1 LLAQLYIKNYALID
15 ELDVNFDQ
23 GFTIITG
30 ETGAGKSILLGGL
43 SLVLGKRVDFSNIKD
58 SSKKSII
65 ECTFS
70 LKDYDLTSFFDC
82 HDLEYEPE
90 TIIRRE
96 VLPSGKS
103 RAFINDSPVTLAV
116 LEALGQQLIDIH
128 AQHETLSLADDAFQ
142 FQIIDALAQTHDLL
156 KNYKDTLADYKEN
169 QKKLESLQN
178 QQQQSKKD
186 YDYNSFLLQEIEE
199 AQVLNLDL
207 KTLESQY
214 ETLSN
219 VDYIQS
225 ELQFAQQILSHED
238 VGVSTQLSEL
248 KQRFNKLKDVS
259 SECTALFERILSTQI
274 ELEDIFTEIEHHQ
287 NILEANPQLLFETEN
302 QLKKINDLLGK
313 HNVQTIEELNFVFEE
328 LSKKVN
334 HLTSLDAQLESVNNL
349 LLKNIKKL
357 NKISSTLSAK
367 RNCVLIDLQ
376 DELHLLLA
384 DLGMPN
390 AVFKIELQP
399 CSDFLFNGK
408 DVLKFLLKA
417 NKGGQFLPLN
427 KGASGGELSRI
438 MLAVK
443 YILSKHQQLPTIMFD
458 EIDSGV
464 SGEISNKMASIMK
477 DMSQYMQVFTITHL
491 PQIAARGTHHFK
503 VFKQDFGTYHHHTI
517 DEVKLRRTLRRN
529 CPNVGWKRNNRN
541 CKATCATVDELVVYL
556 STKLDIIDN

>member
-1 LLAQLYIKNYALID
+1 MLAQLYIKNYALID

-58 SSKKSII
+58 SNKKSII

-82 HDLEYEPE
+82 HDIEYEPE

-238 VGVSTQLSEL
+238 VGVSTQLNEL

-259 SECTALFERILSTQI
+259 SECTALFERILSAQI

-302 QLKKINDLLGK
+302 QLKKINDLFGK

-491 PQIAARGTHHFK
+491 PQIAAKGTHHFK
-503 VFKQDFGTYHHHTI
+503 VFKQDFGTTTTTQ
-517 DEVKLRRTLRRN
+517 L
-529 CPNVGWKRNNRN
+529 
-541 CKATCATVDELVVYL
+541 
-556 STKLDIIDN
+556 TKLNSDERLEEIAQMLGGKEITETAKQHAQQLLN

>member
-1 LLAQLYIKNYALID
+1 MLAQLYIKNYALID

-82 HDLEYEPE
+82 HDIEYEPE

-238 VGVSTQLSEL
+238 VGVSTQLNEL

-458 EIDSGV
+458 EIDTGV

-491 PQIAARGTHHFK
+491 PQIAAKGTHHFK
-503 VFKQDFGTYHHHTI
+503 VFKQDFGTTTTTQLAKLNS
-517 DEVKLRRTLRRN
+517 DERLEEIAQMLGGKEITETAKQHAQQLLN
-529 CPNVGWKRNNRN
+529 
-541 CKATCATVDELVVYL
+541 
-556 STKLDIIDN
+556 

>member
-1 LLAQLYIKNYALID
+1 MLAQLYIKNYALID

-238 VGVSTQLSEL
+238 VGVSTQLNEL

-491 PQIAARGTHHFK
+491 PQIAAKGTHHFK
-503 VFKQDFGTYHHHTI
+503 VFKQDFGTTTTTQ
-517 DEVKLRRTLRRN
+517 L
-529 CPNVGWKRNNRN
+529 
-541 CKATCATVDELVVYL
+541 
-556 STKLDIIDN
+556 TKLNSDERLEEIAQMLGGKEITETAKLHAQQLMN

>member
-1 LLAQLYIKNYALID
+1 MLAQLYIKNYALID

-116 LEALGQQLIDIH
+116 LDALGQQLIDIH

-238 VGVSTQLSEL
+238 VGVSTQLNEL

-491 PQIAARGTHHFK
+491 PQIAAKGTHHFK
-503 VFKQDFGTYHHHTI
+503 VFKQDFGTTTTTQ
-517 DEVKLRRTLRRN
+517 L
-529 CPNVGWKRNNRN
+529 
-541 CKATCATVDELVVYL
+541 
-556 STKLDIIDN
+556 TKLNSDERLEEIAQMLGGKEITETAKQHAQQLLN

>member
-1 LLAQLYIKNYALID
+1 MLAQLYIKNYALID

-238 VGVSTQLSEL
+238 AGVSTQLNEL

-376 DELHLLLA
+376 HELHLLLA

-491 PQIAARGTHHFK
+491 PQIAAKGTHHFK
-503 VFKQDFGTYHHHTI
+503 VFKQDFGTTTTTQ
-517 DEVKLRRTLRRN
+517 L
-529 CPNVGWKRNNRN
+529 
-541 CKATCATVDELVVYL
+541 
-556 STKLDIIDN
+556 TKLNSDERLEEIAQMLGGKEITETAKLHAQQLMN

>member
-1 LLAQLYIKNYALID
+1 MLAQLYIKNYALID

-58 SSKKSII
+58 SNKKSII

-156 KNYKDTLADYKEN
+156 NNYKDTLADYKEN

-238 VGVSTQLSEL
+238 VGVSTQLNEL

-491 PQIAARGTHHFK
+491 PQIAAKGTHHFK
-503 VFKQDFGTYHHHTI
+503 VFKQDFGTTTTTQ
-517 DEVKLRRTLRRN
+517 L
-529 CPNVGWKRNNRN
+529 
-541 CKATCATVDELVVYL
+541 
-556 STKLDIIDN
+556 TKLNSDERLEEIAQMLGGKEITETAKLHAQQLMN

>member
-1 LLAQLYIKNYALID
+1 MLAQLYIKNYALID

-238 VGVSTQLSEL
+238 VGVSTQLNEL

-328 LSKKVN
+328 LSKKVK
-334 HLTSLDAQLESVNNL
+334 HLTILDAQLESVNNL

-491 PQIAARGTHHFK
+491 PQIAAKGTHHFK
-503 VFKQDFGTYHHHTI
+503 VFKQDFGTTTTTQ
-517 DEVKLRRTLRRN
+517 L
-529 CPNVGWKRNNRN
+529 
-541 CKATCATVDELVVYL
+541 
-556 STKLDIIDN
+556 TKLNSDERLEEIAQMLGGKEITETAKLHAQQLMN

>member
-103 RAFINDSPVTLAV
+103 RAFINDSPVTLVV

-491 PQIAARGTHHFK
+491 PQIAAKGTHHFK
-503 VFKQDFGTYHHHTI
+503 VFKQDFGTTTTTQ
-517 DEVKLRRTLRRN
+517 L
-529 CPNVGWKRNNRN
+529 
-541 CKATCATVDELVVYL
+541 
-556 STKLDIIDN
+556 TKLNSDERLEEIAQMLGGKEITETAKQHAQQLLN

>member
-1 LLAQLYIKNYALID
+1 MLAQLYIKNYALID

-70 LKDYDLTSFFDC
+70 LKDYDLKSFFNC
-82 HDLEYEPE
+82 HDIEYEPE

-238 VGVSTQLSEL
+238 VGVSTQLNEL

-334 HLTSLDAQLESVNNL
+334 YLTSLDAQLESVNNL

-376 DELHLLLA
+376 HELHLLLA

-491 PQIAARGTHHFK
+491 PQIAAKGTHHFK
-503 VFKQDFGTYHHHTI
+503 VFKQDFGTTTTTQLAKLNS
-517 DEVKLRRTLRRN
+517 DERLEEIAQMLGGKEITETAKQHAQQLLN
-529 CPNVGWKRNNRN
+529 
-541 CKATCATVDELVVYL
+541 
-556 STKLDIIDN
+556 

>member
-1 LLAQLYIKNYALID
+1 MLAQLYIKNYALID

-58 SSKKSII
+58 SNKKSII

-349 LLKNIKKL
+349 LLKNVKKL

-503 VFKQDFGTYHHHTI
+503 VFKQDFGTTTTTQ
-517 DEVKLRRTLRRN
+517 L
-529 CPNVGWKRNNRN
+529 
-541 CKATCATVDELVVYL
+541 
-556 STKLDIIDN
+556 TKLNSDERLEEIAQMLGGKEITETAKQHAQQLLN

>member
-82 HDLEYEPE
+82 HDIEYEPE

-116 LEALGQQLIDIH
+116 LDALGQQLIDIH

-238 VGVSTQLSEL
+238 VGVSTQLNEL

-376 DELHLLLA
+376 HELHLLLA

-491 PQIAARGTHHFK
+491 PQIAAKGTHHFK
-503 VFKQDFGTYHHHTI
+503 VFKQDFGTTTTTQLAKLNS
-517 DEVKLRRTLRRN
+517 DERLEEIAQMLGGKEITETAKQHAQQLLN
-529 CPNVGWKRNNRN
+529 
-541 CKATCATVDELVVYL
+541 
-556 STKLDIIDN
+556 

>member
-1 LLAQLYIKNYALID
+1 MLAQLYIKNYALID

-70 LKDYDLTSFFDC
+70 LKDYDLTPFFDC
-82 HDLEYEPE
+82 HDIEYEPE

-116 LEALGQQLIDIH
+116 LDALGQQLIDIH

-238 VGVSTQLSEL
+238 VGVSTQLNEL

-334 HLTSLDAQLESVNNL
+334 HLTSLNAQLESVNNL

-443 YILSKHQQLPTIMFD
+443 YILSKHQKLPTIMFD
-458 EIDSGV
+458 EIDTGV

-491 PQIAARGTHHFK
+491 PQIAAKGTHHFK
-503 VFKQDFGTYHHHTI
+503 VFKQDFGTTTTTQLAKLNS
-517 DEVKLRRTLRRN
+517 DERLEEIAQMLGGKEITETAKQHAQQLLN
-529 CPNVGWKRNNRN
+529 
-541 CKATCATVDELVVYL
+541 
-556 STKLDIIDN
+556 

>member
-1 LLAQLYIKNYALID
+1 MLAQLYIKNYALID

-58 SSKKSII
+58 SNKKSII

-238 VGVSTQLSEL
+238 VGVSTQLNEL

-334 HLTSLDAQLESVNNL
+334 YLTSLDAQLESVNNL

-376 DELHLLLA
+376 HELHLLLA

-390 AVFKIELQP
+390 AVFKIKLQP

-491 PQIAARGTHHFK
+491 PQIAAKGTHHFK
-503 VFKQDFGTYHHHTI
+503 VFKQDFGTTTTTQ
-517 DEVKLRRTLRRN
+517 L
-529 CPNVGWKRNNRN
+529 
-541 CKATCATVDELVVYL
+541 
-556 STKLDIIDN
+556 TKLNSDERLEEIAQMLGGKEITETAKQHAQQLLN

>member
-1 LLAQLYIKNYALID
+1 MLAQLYIKNYALID

-82 HDLEYEPE
+82 HDIEYEPE

-116 LEALGQQLIDIH
+116 LDALGQQLIDIH

-238 VGVSTQLSEL
+238 VGVSTQLNEL

-491 PQIAARGTHHFK
+491 PQIAAKGTHHFK
-503 VFKQDFGTYHHHTI
+503 VFKQDFGTTTTTQ
-517 DEVKLRRTLRRN
+517 L
-529 CPNVGWKRNNRN
+529 
-541 CKATCATVDELVVYL
+541 
-556 STKLDIIDN
+556 TKLNSDERLEEIAQMLGGKEITETAKLHAQQLMN

>member
-491 PQIAARGTHHFK
+491 PQIAAKGTHHFK
-503 VFKQDFGTYHHHTI
+503 VFKQDFGTTTTTQ
-517 DEVKLRRTLRRN
+517 L
-529 CPNVGWKRNNRN
+529 
-541 CKATCATVDELVVYL
+541 
-556 STKLDIIDN
+556 TKLNSDERLEEIAQMLGGKEITETAKLHAQQLMN